1 MGWAD
6 SNNRKYGEYSPSFSR
21 RGKFS
26 EILKKRRE
34 EEAKRRAEAEA
45 ARKKAEAERLA
56 KSAKVDTEI
65 TKAPKGN
72 EGTTNKG
79 GSSSGGS
86 AKPQETSATSAVGVN
101 GRDSSRTLT
110 ATAKSR
116 LKIRKGGYSSMFVGA
131 GRNIV

>member
-1 MGWAD
+1 MSWAD
-6 SNNRKYGEYSPSFSR
+6 SNDRKYGEYSPSFGR
-21 RGKFS
+21 RRKIFDT
-26 EILKKRRE
+26 LKKKRE
-34 EEAKRRAEAEA
+34 EAEAAEA

-65 TKAPKGN
+65 TKASKGN

-101 GRDSSRTLT
+101 GRDASRALT

>member
-1 MGWAD
+1 MSWAD
-6 SNNRKYGEYSPSFSR
+6 SNDRKYGEYSPAFGR
-21 RGKFS
+21 QRKIFDT
-26 EILKKRRE
+26 LKKKRE
-34 EEAKRRAEAEA
+34 EAEA

-65 TKAPKGN
+65 TKASKGN

-101 GRDSSRTLT
+101 GRDASRALT

-131 GRNIV
+131 GRNLV